1 MQLRVN
7 GLPPNASEDEL
18 VRLFSEIG
26 RLEWV
31 RIIRDIISGKSK
43 GYAIVRMPVD
53 AEAEEAIK
61 RLSGFRLGDVSI
73 RVNRMHETLPG
84 EMEYKE
90 WLTDYASSALE
101 RIGVRA
107 GQSVLDYGCGP
118 GPFSI
123 ASAGIVGGRGKVCA
137 MDVRA
142 SSLEQLKESVRIK
155 GLANI
160 ETMLLDKVRVS
171 ISLPDESIDVILLYD
186 VLQEIPDKQGLI
198 REFHRVLAQSGFLSI
213 FPMHMGTDM
222 LLRFMNDT
230 SLFRIRDRYGPPMG
244 FQSPSEVINFTKP
257 PA

>member
-7 GLPPNASEDEL
+7 GLPGNITEDEL
-18 VRLFSEIG
+18 ERLFSKIG

-31 RIIRDIISGKSK
+31 KIIRDIMSGKSK

-61 RLSGFRLGDVSI
+61 RLSGFRLGDVQI
-73 RVNRMHETLPG
+73 GVTRMHETLPG

-90 WLTDYASSALE
+90 WLTDYASSALGSM
-101 RIGVRA
+101 GVMD
-107 GQSVLDYGCGP
+107 GQSVLDYGSGP
-118 GPFSI
+118 GLFSF
-123 ASAGIVGGRGKVCA
+123 ASAGIVGNRGKVWA

-142 SSLEQLKESVRIK
+142 SALERLIETARIK

-160 ETMLLDKVRVS
+160 EFKLLDKAKVS
-171 ISLPDESIDVILLYD
+171 IPLPDESIDVVLVYD
-186 VLQEIPDKQGLI
+186 VLQEIVDKQGLI
-198 REFHRVLAQSGFLSI
+198 SEFHRVLAQSGFLSI

-222 LLRFMNDT
+222 LLRIMNEM
-230 SLFRIRDRYGPPMG
+230 SLFRVRDRYGPPTG
-244 FQSPSEVINFTKP
+244 FYSSSEVINFTKA